1 MIKLLIKAFDFLA
14 EGFFN
19 EIVVPMTKVFILITL
34 VVFSII
40 GIMLLIAMLGLAD
53 YETMRNGLLEFSQK
67 PWW

>member
-1 MIKLLIKAFDFLA
+1 MKEQLIKAFDFLA

-19 EIVVPMTKVFILITL
+19 EIVVPMAKVFILLTL
-34 VVFSII
+34 LVFAVI
-40 GIMLLIAMLGLAD
+40 GGMLLIAMLGVAD